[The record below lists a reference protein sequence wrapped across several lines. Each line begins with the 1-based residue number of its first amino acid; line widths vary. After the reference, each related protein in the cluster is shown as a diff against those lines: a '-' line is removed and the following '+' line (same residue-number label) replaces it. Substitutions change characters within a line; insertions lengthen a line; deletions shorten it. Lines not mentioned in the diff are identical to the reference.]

1 MRSISYETAQLCAE
15 IGYKGP
21 HTQSEVQEWLRKKH
35 DCFVVV
41 TPEAYDDGVN
51 WNVQV
56 LFYDATEDGCW
67 ARNSTG
73 MFGDNGEFP
82 TYEDALEFGLKIALG
97 RL

>member
-1 MRSISYETAQLCAE
+1 M
-15 IGYKGP
+15 
-21 HTQSEVQEWLRKKH
+21 
-35 DCFVVV
+35 

-67 ARNSTG
+67 ARNSTV

-82 TYEDALEFGLKIALG
+82 TYEDALEFGLKIALE